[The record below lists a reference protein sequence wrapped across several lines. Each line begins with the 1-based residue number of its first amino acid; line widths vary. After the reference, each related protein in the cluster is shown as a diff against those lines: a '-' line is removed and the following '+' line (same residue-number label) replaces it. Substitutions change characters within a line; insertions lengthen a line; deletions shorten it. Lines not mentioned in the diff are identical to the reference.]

1 MLVLILRVIPRI
13 LPTNPTSR
21 YRVSHSGLEGS
32 EIETQFAVIYLVKH
46 WST

>member
-1 MLVLILRVIPRI
+1 MHVLILRVIARI

-21 YRVSHSGLEGS
+21 YRVSHSGLKGS
-32 EIETQFAVIYLVKH
+32 KKETQFAVICLVKH